1 MNDLVDQYKSLLEEY
16 RIVKE
21 GDIGLCYNIRQKAT
35 TLRSNYGELMCS
47 YEKEMIDA
55 KNTASGIK
63 AQKSINHSPTKV
75 TEGNRHAEANIEYQ
89 DALKLYSLKLK
100 QFKYTEVQ
108 YNILKDIAYHM
119 NSQWEIMNKQTTFY
133 KRENK

>member
-1 MNDLVDQYKSLLEEY
+1 MALLTDQYKSLLEEY

-35 TLRSNYGELMCS
+35 SLRSNYGELMCS

-75 TEGNRHAEANIEYQ
+75 TEGNRVAEANTEYQ

>member
-1 MNDLVDQYKSLLEEY
+1 MTLLEDQYKSLLEEY

-55 KNTASGIK
+55 KNTASAVK
-63 AQKSINHSPTKV
+63 AQKSIEHSPAKV
-75 TEGNRHAEANIEYQ
+75 TEGNRSAEADQQYQ
-89 DALKLYSLKLK
+89 DALQKYSLKLK
-100 QFKYTEVQ
+100 LYKYTEVQ

-133 KRENK
+133 KKENK

>member
-1 MNDLVDQYKSLLEEY
+1 MALLADQYKSLLEEY

-35 TLRSNYGELMCS
+35 VLRTNYGELMCS

-75 TEGNRHAEANIEYQ
+75 TEGNRAAEANIEYQ
-89 DALKLYSLKLK
+89 DKLKLYSLKLK

-133 KRENK
+133 KREK

>member
-1 MNDLVDQYKSLLEEY
+1 
-16 RIVKE
+16 
-21 GDIGLCYNIRQKAT
+21 
-35 TLRSNYGELMCS
+35 MCS

-75 TEGNRHAEANIEYQ
+75 TEGNRAAEANIEYQ
-89 DALKLYSLKLK
+89 DALKLHSLKLK